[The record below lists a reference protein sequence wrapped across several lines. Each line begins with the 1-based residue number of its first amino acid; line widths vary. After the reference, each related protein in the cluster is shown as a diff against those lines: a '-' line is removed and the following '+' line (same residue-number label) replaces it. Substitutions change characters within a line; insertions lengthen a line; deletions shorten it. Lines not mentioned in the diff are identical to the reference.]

1 MTLTAT
7 MTKDEMN
14 KICSLIEELDKDK
27 GNKTREIL
35 NKNDSYSFG
44 NICITIHGNSIKIN
58 LDKKD
63 IMGLSF
69 DTAMKLF
76 MFNTSAFIK
85 RFVDKNTKLIAEQTE
100 SIDEYDE
107 DDDIEPCE
115 VDSYICNGMLVYN
128 V

>member
-14 KICSLIEELDKDK
+14 KVCSLIGELDKDK
-27 GNKTREIL
+27 GTRTKEIL
-35 NKNDSYSFG
+35 TENNIYNFG
-44 NICITIHGNSIKIN
+44 NICITVHGNSIKIN

-85 RFVDKNTKLIAEQTE
+85 RFIDKNTKLISE
-100 SIDEYDE
+100 SEEAIDDYDE

-115 VDSYICNGMLVYN
+115 VDSYMCNGMLVYN